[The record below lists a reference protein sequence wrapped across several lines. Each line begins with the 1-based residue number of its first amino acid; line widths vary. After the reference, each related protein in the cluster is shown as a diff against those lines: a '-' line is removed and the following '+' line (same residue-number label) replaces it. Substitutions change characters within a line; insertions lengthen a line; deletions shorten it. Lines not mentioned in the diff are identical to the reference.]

1 MTSMRFSLNISAE
14 QYQRY
19 YQGSARSVIVTT
31 EEGRT
36 LKFPAN
42 ALQQFVTHDGIQGH
56 FEIRF
61 DDQNKLQSVIK
72 LSG

>member
-14 QYQRY
+14 QYERY

-31 EEGRT
+31 EDGRT

-42 ALQQFVTHDGIQGH
+42 ALQQFVTHEGIHGH
-56 FEIRF
+56 FEILF
-61 DDQNKLQSVIK
+61 DHNNKLSKVQRIS
-72 LSG
+72 

>member
-1 MTSMRFSLNISAE
+1 MKSMRFSLNISAE

-31 EEGRT
+31 EDGRT

-42 ALQQFVTHDGIQGH
+42 ALQQYVTRDGISGH
-56 FEIRF
+56 FEIVF
-61 DDQNKLQSVIK
+61 GNDNKLKTLQRVI
-72 LSG
+72 

>member
-31 EEGRT
+31 EDGRS
-36 LKFPAN
+36 LKFPAS
-42 ALQQFVTHDGIQGH
+42 ALQQFVAREGIHGH
-56 FEIRF
+56 FEIFF
-61 DDQNKLQSVIK
+61 DDHNKLNRIQRIA
-72 LSG
+72 

>member
-1 MTSMRFSLNISAE
+1 MKSMRFSLNISAE

-19 YQGSARSVIVTT
+19 YKGVARSVIVTT

-42 ALQQFVTHDGIQGH
+42 ALQQYVTRDGISGH
-56 FEIRF
+56 FEIVF
-61 DDQNKLQSVIK
+61 DDDNKLNKLQR
-72 LSG
+72 LE

>member
-14 QYQRY
+14 QYERY

-31 EEGRT
+31 EDGRT

-42 ALQQFVTHDGIQGH
+42 ALQQFVTHDGIHGH

-72 LSG
+72 LSD